1 MGGFR
6 SADPRTMNVDD
17 GEDQRAYA
25 STADHPVAAAGSML
39 ALSISHLTITVQ
51 RPWAVC

>member
-6 SADPRTMNVDD
+6 SADTRTMNVND
-17 GEDQRAYA
+17 GENLRAYA

-39 ALSISHLTITVQ
+39 PLSISYLTITVQ